1 MLRGRSKTV
10 IILILNHVLTNMI
23 NVQSKGN
30 QKTSGEVMSI
40 VQRRVKFQ
48 SPFLLCQ
55 CAKSNLN
62 SNFDQ

>member
-1 MLRGRSKTV
+1 MLRGRSETL
-10 IILILNHVLTNMI
+10 IILIINHLLTYD
-23 NVQSKGN
+23 QWGN